1 MPSASE
7 MTFWDHL
14 EVLRRVFLR
23 ILAVAV
29 TAAIVTF
36 IFKDFLFTIVLA
48 PGKSDFVTY
57 RAIEKAAGLLGC
69 DVSGLTDFNVSM
81 FSAQLTAQ
89 FMIHLKMAFCFGI
102 LVTFPYIIYQ
112 LYGFV
117 APALR
122 STERRYTVAVL
133 TWSYVLFMAGVLLD
147 YFLIF
152 PLAFRFLG
160 TYQVSP
166 DVPNMITLTSYGDM
180 LLTLTLMM
188 GVLFELPILSWFLAR
203 LGLINEAFMRKY
215 RRHAVVVI
223 FAFAA
228 IVTPTT
234 DVFTLMVVAL
244 PVYGLYEVSI
254 GIVRRATRHANDN

>member
-1 MPSASE
+1 MSSTSE

-14 EVLRRVFLR
+14 EVLRHVFLR
-23 ILAVAV
+23 ILAVALC
-29 TAAIVTF
+29 AAVVAF
-36 IFKDFLFTIVLA
+36 IFKDFLFSIVLA

-57 RAIEKAAGLLGC
+57 RLVERVAGLIGC
-69 DVSGLTDFNVSM
+69 DVSGLTDFSVNM

-89 FMIHLKMAFCFGI
+89 FMTHMKMAFCFGI

-112 LYGFV
+112 LYSFV

-122 STERRYTVAVL
+122 NTERRYTIAVL
-133 TWSYVLFMAGVLLD
+133 AWSYLLFMVGVLLD

-166 DVPNMITLTSYGDM
+166 DVPNMITLTSYSDM

-203 LGLINEAFMRKY
+203 LGFINEAFMRKY
-215 RRHAVVVI
+215 RRHAVVAI

-228 IVTPTT
+228 IITPTT
-234 DVFTLMVVAL
+234 DVFTLMVVGL

-254 GIVRRATRHANDN
+254 GIVRRATQVTNK